1 MTDLSEL
8 YNHLKTLTSQWHYL
22 KSEINTLLDGKASSS
37 HSHSDA
43 TTSASGF
50 MSSTDKTKLNGIDTG
65 ANKTTVDNSLSGSST
80 NPVQNKVINT
90 ALGNKVDKVNGKGLS
105 TEDYTTTEKTKLANI
120 ESEANK
126 TTVDSELSSTSTN
139 PLQNK
144 AINTALGNKVDK
156 VSGKGLSTED
166 YTTAEQ
172 TKLAGITES
181 ADAVSFT
188 RDLTSGTKIGTITIN
203 GTDTDIYCNNDT
215 NTTYTPASATPSADT
230 ANGAV
235 GTSVKYAREDHKH
248 PKSSLYAEASHT
260 HAATGVTDSTA
271 HTNLGTSANAN
282 QATINTAIDTK
293 IGSLLSVE
301 LIEVVSTRPTASAST
316 MNKLYMVPETTAGT
330 EDVYEIFV
338 TVKSGNNYSW
348 EKVDTA
354 RIDLSGYATTS
365 ALNSGLSGK
374 ANSTHAHGNLT
385 SAGAIGSAA
394 DKIVVTTAN
403 GVLTTSDMIT
413 EMNTVVEALIEYGG
427 TI

>member
-1 MTDLSEL
+1 MSLSDL

-22 KSEINTLLDGKASSS
+22 KSEVDTKLNEKANSS

-50 MSSTDKTKLNGIDTG
+50 MSSSDKTKLNGIATG
-65 ANKTTVDNSLSGSST
+65 ANKTTVDSSLSASST
-80 NPVQNKVINT
+80 NPVQNKAINT
-90 ALGNKVDKVNGKGLS
+90 ALGNKVDAVNGKGLS
-105 TEDYTTTEKTKLANI
+105 TNDYTTAEKNKLANI

-144 AINTALGNKVDK
+144 VINTELGNKVDK
-156 VSGKGLSTED
+156 VNGKGLSTED
-166 YTTAEQ
+166 YTTAEK
-172 TKLAGITES
+172 TKLAGINES

-188 RDLTSGTKIGTITIN
+188 RNLTSGTKVGTITIN

-230 ANGAV
+230 TSGAV

-248 PKSSLYAEASHT
+248 PKSSLYAEANHT

-271 HTNLGTSANAN
+271 HANIGTSAGAN
-282 QATINTAIDTK
+282 QATINAAIDTK
-293 IGSLLSVE
+293 MGSLLGVE

-354 RIDLSGYATTS
+354 RIDLSGYATIT
-365 ALNSGLSGK
+365 ALNNGLSGK
-374 ANSTHAHGNLT
+374 ANSTHAHGNIT
-385 SAGAIGSAA
+385 SAGAIGSTSG
-394 DKIVVTTAN
+394 KLVVTGAS
-403 GVLTTSDMIT
+403 GVLTVSDMVT
-413 EMNTVVEALIEYGG
+413 EMNNVVEDLIEYGG
-427 TI
+427 TL